1 MKKLVVCL
9 VSGILLITET
19 VKSKEIIF
27 KECHFD
33 DPTIKSFQKD
43 VFEKWDVIL
52 NTNDKNIKIIQIW
65 AEGYAGPKIQIS
77 DWVLDYLDQNYARG
91 SRQIPPA
98 IKLTLVIDLK
108 KKTYTEYISHSS
120 GRSSEISF
128 RCK

>member
-1 MKKLVVCL
+1 MKKLVVYL
-9 VSGILLITET
+9 LSVILLLTEGA
-19 VKSKEIIF
+19 KAKEITF

-33 DPTIKSFQKD
+33 DPTIKSFSKD

-91 SRQIPPA
+91 SRQIPPSM
-98 IKLTLVIDLK
+98 KLTLVIDLK
-108 KKTYTEYISHSS
+108 KKTYPEYMSHSS
-120 GRSSEISF
+120 GRSSEISL